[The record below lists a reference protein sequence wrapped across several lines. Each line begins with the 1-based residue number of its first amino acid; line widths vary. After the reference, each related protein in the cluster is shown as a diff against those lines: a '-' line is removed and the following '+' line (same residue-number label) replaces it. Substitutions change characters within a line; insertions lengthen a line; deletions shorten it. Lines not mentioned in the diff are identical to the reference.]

1 MAKQKEPEYRLGYY
15 WDDYLAEYRFQLQKD
30 TGSSFKQSE
39 EVEDGN
45 LEWAERQS
53 RHYGIDI
60 PKGYYE
66 QHDVQDK
73 PQSLPKGT
81 TGITPASSTYAPNPS
96 TTTPIAMS
104 TPTYPTPGV
113 TQ

>member
-1 MAKQKEPEYRLGYY
+1 MTKQKQPEYRLGYF

-30 TGSSFKQSE
+30 TGSSFKQSD

-53 RHYGIDI
+53 KHYGIDI

-66 QHDVQDK
+66 QHDVNDK
-73 PQSLPKGT
+73 PKQSEPNIVINNT
-81 TGITPASSTYAPNPS
+81 TAPQNP
-96 TTTPIAMS
+96 PIAMS
-104 TPTYPTPGV
+104 TPTFPTQPGA
-113 TQ
+113 TN